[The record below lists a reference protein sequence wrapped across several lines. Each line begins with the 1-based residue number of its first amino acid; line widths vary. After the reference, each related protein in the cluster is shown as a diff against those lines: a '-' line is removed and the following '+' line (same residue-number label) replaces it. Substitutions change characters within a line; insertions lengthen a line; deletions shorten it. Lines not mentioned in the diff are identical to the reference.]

1 MDVGLHQPGQE
12 NETRTVDDAFS
23 VRPSDRPTV
32 RPLFHSRDLP
42 RLNPHIRVEDAAPR
56 IHRHDAGAGE
66 HQRARGGGGRAHAYV
81 VTRGRALVV
90 SWGRSKYAATSSA
103 SSSSAYVPVR
113 MRSGLPG
120 STSRYPKG

>member
-1 MDVGLHQPGQE
+1 MAVGPPPPGQE
-12 NETRTVDDAFS
+12 NEPRTADAAFS
-23 VRPSDRPTV
+23 VRPSARPTV

-66 HQRARGGGGRAHAYV
+66 HQRARRGGGRAHAYV

-90 SWGRSKYAATSSA
+90 SWGRSKYAATSSG
-103 SSSSAYVPVR
+103 SSASAHVTVG
-113 MRSGLPG
+113 MRSRLPG
-120 STSRYPKG
+120 AP